1 MSKMNSLAI
10 QQFLENQKENK
21 VFNIRE
27 HIVKGSEK
35 LSRSS
40 INDFYMICEKATD
53 YVETFIEKKIR
64 NSINNNNNNED
75 YINVFHNAITG
86 EPFAIQTIQ
95 SIIKDFLFHENL
107 LQVEFPPYYDDI
119 TEAIFE
125 ECFGWGV
132 LSAWKKMKNSEAAR
146 VNGTHIYITENG
158 SRRKYEHS
166 FRRIEDV
173 KALYERFV
181 KYSPENKL
189 DSMKH
194 ELETTSRDNIR
205 ITCMIPSSV
214 FLPRI
219 TLRKHTVETY
229 SFKKQADLGTIPAD
243 SIKFFEILSKFNL
256 VGIIAGPP
264 GCGKSTWMMTMLEQ
278 DHEKTTAFVE
288 KSFEFFPNLIWPNSD
303 IMHIQAD
310 EKKLEDV
317 VFPALLRH
325 DIVQIIMAE
334 VRKQEAGFYGTASE
348 RGIKKLLGTFHNENP
363 VNIPAQ
369 LARLVV
375 QQANGGSLSFES
387 ERLRIAES
395 LHYSITMDEDHLNE
409 QFKRVTSINFYD
421 VDDETLQ
428 VITYKIV
435 YFDEE
440 TTTWSFNAELPA
452 RAHRKM
458 RKQRALYD
466 KFMDELTRLSNAYPM
481 DSHLIKS
488 KSLQRSV
495 TV

>member
-1 MSKMNSLAI
+1 MSKINSLAI

-21 VFNIRE
+21 AFNIRD

-35 LSRSS
+35 LTRSS
-40 INDFYMICEKATD
+40 SNDFYLICDKAKE
-53 YVETFIEKKIR
+53 YVEQYIEKKIR
-64 NSINNNNNNED
+64 NNNSNED
-75 YINVFHNAITG
+75 FINVFHNALTG
-86 EPFAIQTIQ
+86 ESFAIQTIQ

-107 LQVEFPPYYDDI
+107 LQVEHPAFYEDI

-132 LSAWKKMKNSEAAR
+132 LASWKKMKHSEAAR
-146 VNGTHIYITENG
+146 VNGTNIFITERG
-158 SRRKYEHS
+158 TRRKYEYS
-166 FRRIEDV
+166 FRTIDDV
-173 KALYERFV
+173 KALLERI
-181 KYSPENKL
+181 KMISPENKL
-189 DSMKH
+189 DAMKN
-194 ELETTSRDNIR
+194 ELETTSRENIR
-205 ITCMIPSSV
+205 ITCMIPNTV

-229 SFKKQADLGTIPAD
+229 SFKKQAELGTIPND
-243 SIKFFEILSKFNL
+243 SIRFFEILSKFNL

-317 VFPALLRH
+317 IFPALLRH

-363 VNIPAQ
+363 INIPSQ

-375 QQANGGSLSFES
+375 QQTNGGSLNFES

-395 LHYSITMDEDHLNE
+395 LHYSITMDEDHLNDE
-409 QFKRVTSINFYD
+409 FKRVTSANFYD

-435 YFDEE
+435 HYDED
-440 TTTWSFNAELPA
+440 TKSWSFNAELPE

-466 KFMDELTRLSNAYPM
+466 KFLDELIRLSNKYPM
-481 DSHLIKS
+481 DPHLIKS

-495 TV
+495 MV